1 MKKSHSAFTMVELVF
16 VIVILGILSAIAIPK
31 FAATR
36 DDAEVA
42 KIRSD
47 VATIRSAII
56 SERQS
61 RLIRGESEYITS
73 LDQGVAV
80 NVDNVELFDH
90 NGTVTCRLLTYPII
104 TGLRAGGGPKS
115 GKWLKTANNQYSVN
129 AGGTVVVFTYYPVDT
144 TVDGVFHPEGTFDCD
159 HTVNSCIFLLR

>member
-36 DDAEVA
+36 DDAEVS

-47 VATIRSAII
+47 VAAIRSAII

-61 RLIRGESEYITS
+61 RLIRGQSQYITS
-73 LDQGVAV
+73 LDQGVAA
-80 NVDNVELFDH
+80 NTDGVELFDS
-90 NGTVTCRLLTYPII
+90 NGTATCRLLTYPII
-104 TGLRAGGGPKS
+104 TGLRAGGGPRS
-115 GKWLKTANNQYSVN
+115 GRWLKTANEQYSVN
-129 AGGTVVVFTYYPVDT
+129 AGGTVVVFTYYPNDI
-144 TVDGVFHPEGTFDCD
+144 TVAGVFHPEGTFDCD
-159 HTVNSCIFLLR
+159 HAINSCMLLLR